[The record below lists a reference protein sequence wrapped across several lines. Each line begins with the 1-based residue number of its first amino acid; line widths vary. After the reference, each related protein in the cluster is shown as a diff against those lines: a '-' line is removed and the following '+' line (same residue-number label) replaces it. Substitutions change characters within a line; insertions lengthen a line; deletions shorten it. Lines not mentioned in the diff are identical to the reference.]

1 MSKIPAV
8 IVDGL
13 LAVGAVA
20 LAFLVSLCVSP
31 TLARENVVVQGSHH
45 LPSSFST
52 VVRHVEPCSRRQGI
66 SVTVGVAQNSVAA
79 LARRCRPAL

>member
-1 MSKIPAV
+1 MFKLPAV

-31 TLARENVVVQGSHH
+31 ALVREYVIVQGSHH
-45 LPSSFST
+45 RPSSVST
-52 VVRHVEPCSRRQGI
+52 VARHGGPCSRWPG
-66 SVTVGVAQNSVAA
+66 SPVTVGVAEDSTAA
-79 LARRCRPAL
+79 LAPHCRPAL